1 MRILRLLRMR
11 FRDKSKKRKTR
22 KIKKTGRIQKLRTYI
37 KWGVRLAFLLII
49 IDIFYL
55 YHIWPDYDAI
65 KRGKIPESKYIKQYR
80 MTYRLENKPP
90 LQWRRVP
97 ISKISPNIQKAVV
110 IAEDIRFYY
119 HRGFDLEALID
130 AFAYN
135 WQRGRFAHGASTLS
149 QQTIK
154 NLYLSHSKDP
164 LRKWHELILTVG
176 MEFNLD
182 KQRILE
188 LYLNIA
194 EFGPGVFGVES
205 ASRYYWGISANQVS
219 MHQAIQL
226 AATLPSPRKHNP
238 HTQTKS
244 FERRVQ
250 KISRNVRLY
259 EKSVGAR

>member
-1 MRILRLLRMR
+1 MRVRTR
-11 FRDKSKKRKTR
+11 SQKRKTGKPKKQGRIR
-22 KIKKTGRIQKLRTYI
+22 KIKNYV
-37 KWGVRLAFLLII
+37 KWGIRLALLLFI

-65 KRGKIPESKYIKQYR
+65 KRGRIPESNYIKQYR
-80 MTYRLENKPP
+80 MTYRMENKPP
-90 LQWRRVP
+90 LHWRRVP
-97 ISKISPNIQKAVV
+97 ISRISPNVQKAVV

-119 HRGFDLEALID
+119 HRGFDLEAVID
-130 AFAYN
+130 AMAYN
-135 WQRGRFAHGASTLS
+135 WKRGRFAYGGSTLS

-205 ASRYYWGISANQVS
+205 AARHYWGIPASQLS
-219 MHQAIQL
+219 MNQAIQL
-226 AATLPSPRKHNP
+226 AATLPSPRRNNP
-238 HTQTKS
+238 ATRTRS
-244 FERRVQ
+244 FQHRVE